1 MEKQIYYL
9 VVIITLLNL
18 NSIYSMENNIK
29 PEPKPDSIK
38 SKYIPTLYAGVSPIL
53 EKKSKE
59 YVKKELIKKYSNLT
73 GKKNKSYGTI
83 EGE

>member
-1 MEKQIYYL
+1 MGKQIYYL
-9 VVIITLLNL
+9 VVVIILLNL

-29 PEPKPDSIK
+29 PQPKPANLK
-38 SKYIPTLYAGVSPIL
+38 SNYIADVYAGVSPIL

-59 YVKKELIKKYSNLT
+59 YVKKELKKKYSNLQ

-83 EGE
+83 QGE